1 MKKLPFL
8 PLLLVLINTLFVQ
21 AQTFDTPEMY
31 FGDTSR
37 LGRPFSKDP
46 HVVKFKGRYLMYY
59 SIPGIPKSDTMS
71 GWGVGIAESRDLTH
85 WNRVGEIR
93 PAGGPETKGLAA
105 PAALVH
111 QGKVHLFY
119 QTYGNM
125 AKDAICHAFS
135 EDGIHFTRN
144 PTNPIFHP
152 TGNWTIGRAIDAE
165 VVKTNDRFLLYFAT
179 RDTTFK
185 IQKLGVA
192 AAPLTTDFSRKDWT
206 QLTDDAILE
215 PKYAWE
221 ETCIEGASVIRK
233 GDWYYMFYAG
243 AYNNRPQQVGVARSK
258 DGVSWERLSNKPFL
272 TNGDPG
278 TWNNSESG
286 HPHIFEDENGRTY
299 LFFQGNN
306 DMGYTWFISKIEVLW
321 NEKGPYLSDHK

>member
-1 MKKLPFL
+1 M
-8 PLLLVLINTLFVQ
+8 LF
-21 AQTFDTPEMY
+21 PI
-31 FGDTSR
+31 S
-37 LGRPFSKDP
+37 
-46 HVVKFKGRYLMYY
+46 
-59 SIPGIPKSDTMS
+59 
-71 GWGVGIAESRDLTH
+71 
-85 WNRVGEIR
+85 
-93 PAGGPETKGLAA
+93 
-105 PAALVH
+105 
-111 QGKVHLFY
+111 
-119 QTYGNM
+119 
-125 AKDAICHAFS
+125 FS